1 MIKHIRTLVTFS
13 GTAAEWE
20 RLAVHLETSRETR
33 LARTIRDSV
42 KRQRGRYGYDY
53 PSAII
58 PLRFNGK
65 SPEKIQKAIT
75 DLWTD

>member
-20 RLAVHLETSRETR
+20 RLAVHLETSGETR
-33 LARTIRDSV
+33 LTQTIRNSVPRQQRRWYRDS
-42 KRQRGRYGYDY
+42 
-53 PSAII
+53 AAMI
-58 PLRFNGK
+58 PLRFTGK